1 VDLDRELMQ
10 RVVERVGPGGAAD
23 ELKGGVGLGVRQR
36 GRGPGQHLPD
46 GGADPAALQ
55 EQPAVEPRLVVEV
68 ETLQQLP
75 AVHPLGLV
83 HRDVAR

>member
-10 RVVERVGPGGAAD
+10 RVVERVGPGGASD
-23 ELKGGVGLGVRQR
+23 ELQGGVGLGVCQR

-46 GGADPAALQ
+46 SGADPAALQ
-55 EQPAVEPRLVVEV
+55 EQPAVEPRLVVEGK
-68 ETLQQLP
+68 TLQQFP
-75 AVHPLGLV
+75 ALQPLRLV